1 MSQEEV
7 DVIWRRYQWLQPNE
21 RGLISTS
28 VFNQAPF
35 TSDWFLERVARSL
48 PVEEDGQTIRFSS
61 FLSAVKKWKES
72 DVEGKLRAVFGILAS
87 GQRIDADIMQEVL
100 LQLRPTENR
109 VSQCL
114 SSFMRVCIVVVQ
126 NLCNSSV
133 EFKQDVLKQ
142 SAESIVNAMAVHTAG
157 T

>member
-1 MSQEEV
+1 M
-7 DVIWRRYQWLQPNE
+7 
-21 RGLISTS
+21 
-28 VFNQAPF
+28 
-35 TSDWFLERVARSL
+35 
-48 PVEEDGQTIRFSS
+48 
-61 FLSAVKKWKES
+61 
-72 DVEGKLRAVFGILAS
+72 FGILAS